1 MLPDVV
7 LWEMSYKSQSRRLT
21 FCIYWINVLFWKCSG
36 SVGGVGWVPSDRRV
50 ASSNTGSNCP
60 HVESYAVPMAL
71 SRHHLWS
78 CQLICLQWMPWVWGS
93 WGQSSAGSN
102 QKYSFSEVLF
112 ECLLFAGP
120 ASLDEC
126 KSCVRKGILCK
137 GIDKLNM
144 QIELLWWPQQGTAKR
159 ICCCCCGYYQMQ

>member
-36 SVGGVGWVPSDRRV
+36 PVGGVGWVPNDRRV

-93 WGQSSAGSN
+93 WGQSSTGSN
-102 QKYSFSEVLF
+102 KKYSFSEVLF

-126 KSCVRKGILCK
+126 KSCVRKGILCT
-137 GIDKLNM
+137 GIDKLNT

-159 ICCCCCGYYQMQ
+159 ICCCCCGYQMQ

>member
-21 FCIYWINVLFWKCSG
+21 SCIDRINVLFWKCSG
-36 SVGGVGWVPSDRRV
+36 SVGGVGWVPNDRRV

-71 SRHHLWS
+71 SRHHLWR
-78 CQLICLQWMPWVWGS
+78 CQLICLQWMPWVWRS
-93 WGQSSAGSN
+93 
-102 QKYSFSEVLF
+102 K
-112 ECLLFAGP
+112 
-120 ASLDEC
+120 C

-137 GIDKLNM
+137 RHWQTKHANRFALVTPAGPSQKDLLL
-144 QIELLWWPQQGTAKR
+144 LLWLSDAIVNLSLVFALWKR
-159 ICCCCCGYYQMQ
+159 VHLI